1 MNTEIIKENLSNLKK
16 LSGISILVSS
26 FYMAFFDSITE
37 IFKIHYNP
45 NLLVY
50 LFTLALVV
58 LVFIVWMILVLKK
71 EPAPLNSSSPKKK
84 KIKKK
89 KKK

>member
-1 MNTEIIKENLSNLKK
+1 MNTETIKENLSNLKN
-16 LSGISILVSS
+16 LSGVSILVSS
-26 FYMAFFDSITE
+26 FYMAFFDSITK
-37 IFKIHYNP
+37 ILKIHYDS

-50 LFTLALVV
+50 LFTLSLVV

-71 EPAPLNSSSPKKK
+71 EPAPVNSSSQKKT
-84 KIKKK
+84 KKK